1 MMKHQPLLDPA
12 TVQAETT
19 HSLHRDFETRSKA
32 DLKKVGAAVY
42 AADPS
47 TEITWLAYAV
57 DDGPV
62 QQWRPGDPVPA
73 AWFEAAVNPSWTAVA
88 HNDAFESAIEL
99 HILHPRYGFPL
110 IPPDRHRCTQA
121 MSLALGLPA
130 KLGLLADV
138 LEQANRK
145 DSSGERLM
153 HQMSKPRKAR
163 KDEDPAGVYWFE
175 DDDRMQRLGAYNV
188 QDVEVERE
196 ADDRLLSLS
205 GRRAGGVGAFQPDQ
219 RARLPRRSEVR
230 RGGTQDRQGRG
241 PRDQRRDCRDHR
253 GCRHQHRPD
262 RTSSSNGCK
271 SQGCAATKLDRKAIE
286 KLLKDDELA
295 APARRVLELRAR
307 RRAGCRQENRRS
319 AGPRRRRRS
328 CPWCVPLSRRV
339 YRALGR

>member
-19 HSLHRDFETRSKA
+19 HSLHRDFETRSKT

-121 MSLALGLPA
+121 KSLALGLPA

-196 ADDRLLSLS
+196 ADNRLSSLPDAEQKVWELSNRINERGFHVDRKFAEAA
-205 GRRAGGVGAFQPDQ
+205 RKIAQEAGPEIDAELAELTDGAVKKIGQVQKIKDWLK
-219 RARLPRRSEVR
+219 AHEIETES
-230 RGGTQDRQGRG
+230 
-241 PRDQRRDCRDHR
+241 
-253 GCRHQHRPD
+253 
-262 RTSSSNGCK
+262 
-271 SQGCAATKLDRKAIE
+271 LDRDTIE
-286 KLLKDDELA
+286 KLLEEDDTRSDG
-295 APARRVLELRAR
+295 APCSRTS
-307 RRAGCRQENRRS
+307 CRWRTGGNQED
-319 AGPRRRRRS
+319 
-328 CPWCVPLSRRV
+328 
-339 YRALGR
+339 

>member
-1 MMKHQPLLDPA
+1 MKHQPLLDPA
-12 TVQAETT
+12 TVAGTT

-42 AADPS
+42 AVDPS

-121 MSLALGLPA
+121 KSLALGLPA

-196 ADDRLLSLS
+196 ADN
-205 GRRAGGVGAFQPDQ
+205 
-219 RARLPRRSEVR
+219 RLPSLPDAEQKVWELSNLINA
-230 RGGTQDRQGRG
+230 RGFHVDRKFAQAARKIAEAAAAEINAEITDITDGAVTEHCPDRQAGE
-241 PRDQRRDCRDHR
+241 D
-253 GCRHQHRPD
+253 
-262 RTSSSNGCK
+262 GCK
-271 SQGCAATKLDRKAIE
+271 SRAARR
-286 KLLKDDELA
+286 
-295 APARRVLELRAR
+295 PARSQV
-307 RRAGCRQENRRS
+307 N
-319 AGPRRRRRS
+319 
-328 CPWCVPLSRRV
+328 
-339 YRALGR
+339 